1 MSGKEGAS
9 VQPRSTSS
17 APGTSSE
24 AGFFRWKY
32 SSPCMTMS
40 PSKEALVG
48 STIALSHP
56 GVCEELSKSFPWIN
70 KKRKSGLSRL
80 CKKKTSLSENGWSS
94 FCLSS
99 LAAQNICASK
109 FHNTWTHLENNSL
122 SCSICSTSSC
132 SLLNALTLEES
143 IQALATAVRNPNKA
157 VFTVDVRT
165 TEILVANDKACKL
178 LGYSTQEV
186 IGQKLSQMISKSNW
200 DIMEALKKD
209 HDDAEYEAV
218 VPGTVVDVISHS
230 NEKIPVSV
238 WMRRMKTHCSQYCV
252 VVLEPVERLSASV
265 FFTSRGEITSCDL
278 LFAHLYG
285 YASSEEV
292 VGHYI
297 TDMIPS
303 VQIPIPGKKIPKNIK
318 IQRSVGRA
326 REGTTFPLSL
336 KLEVNL
342 PVEDIVPVPDKPAP
356 ESDAEILEDDTS
368 TTSPVDC
375 SFRASIWVFT
385 TISGLI
391 TVQADGTI
399 YGINN
404 TFSLMLFGYEKK
416 ELLGKNITFL
426 IPGFYKYM
434 DRVDNSSLQLPQ
446 SRESYDV
453 DAENVSSSGG
463 FKGTEVDGCGT
474 VEGSEGTRPL
484 LAGDVALLQE
494 QQDLARSDGAEL
506 CTRKETRPKSGSSL
520 CSVLLSSP
528 EAAAALNG
536 RGYTPSSDVL
546 ARDDVLPSGS
556 RCDGGCA
563 ETIKPANC
571 QQYEACSPKRFHS
584 EQCVLKGSTK
594 VRGRNLI
601 WCTSEEE
608 DGPSDMRDSG
618 SHEITKCR
626 SATTMSSDG
635 VEFHTQLDRA
645 GGLPSVASSL
655 PESVTPVNGRDCAL
669 VHNEALPSENLQDGG
684 CPETEAAKLN
694 DCQQN
699 KIHSPKRFHSE
710 PCMLEGRTKLREKN
724 LARCTSDL
732 VHKEEDDPLEIH
744 SSGSPHEVMKCHY
757 ATTSSE
763 RENFFMGDQTS
774 VTCFLEEDL
783 GLGASVTC
791 DAVQVS
797 CGTPTLDEP
806 MCSKQV
812 SCSKHTHRMI
822 DELPTVNLTSSRKS
836 LRFENTEL
844 ENSAKDSSALLP
856 DERSSSPPVSAGS
869 SIPCDVS
876 ALEIVDSKKPSDEVD
891 SVCCGLMDLT
901 LRISGEVNSDFSA
914 ASRPIKLSL
923 LSKEDLERPMDQEI
937 NTSVSDQIDSL
948 LCDGSPIGHR
958 KGLLSSKHS
967 EYVNL
972 DFSTCCASEDK
983 SVAERMGEHLEGC
996 SLLQSQ
1002 EDLMPL
1008 MQQSMAQLTSTPV
1021 KQEAVRSSAI
1031 TLNSEILEGNYSGNC
1046 YHRDGS
1052 RLGILFEVKRVELH
1066 DPAALFCIWV
1076 MRDHFQSRKQA
1087 AAKTQFLLSSLASSS
1102 PNLSDVSALSL
1113 AELIKA
1119 TPVFENSRRAEEL
1132 ERLRACE
1139 GDYGKKYDTLTLI
1152 GRGAFGFV
1160 WTARCKT
1167 DCKEAV
1173 VKFIWKG
1180 KVLDYCWV
1188 DDPELGRVTQEI
1200 IILRKLQHP
1209 NIIKVLEVFENQQF
1223 FQLVMERHG
1232 SGLDLFTF
1240 IDNQPNLDEP
1250 LASYIFRQ
1258 LVSAVNYLRCKNIL
1272 HRDIKDENIIIA
1284 EDFTIKLIDF
1294 GSAAYLE
1301 PNKLFY
1307 TFCGTI
1313 EYCSP
1318 EVLSGNP
1325 YLGPELEMWSL
1336 GITLY
1341 TIVFGENPFCELE
1354 ETMDAILRPPYKVS
1368 DDLMNLL
1375 TGLLQPFPE
1384 DRTTLEVVVE
1394 DPWVTQPL
1402 NLANYSWEGVY
1413 VSAKPE
1419 NNHFKMNSSGCSHG
1433 SIWAVPSLESEQSL
1447 SDDTSNYELMDPQL
1461 TGVTAASGQEPST
1474 SAAQGPSTSV
1484 LP

>member
-1 MSGKEGAS
+1 
-9 VQPRSTSS
+9 
-17 APGTSSE
+17 
-24 AGFFRWKY
+24 
-32 SSPCMTMS
+32 MTMS
-40 PSKEALVG
+40 PSKDVLVG

-56 GVCEELSKSFPWIN
+56 GVCEELSKSFAWIN

-200 DIMEALKKD
+200 DIMEVLKEE

-292 VGHYI
+292 VGQYI

-336 KLEVNL
+336 KLE
-342 PVEDIVPVPDKPAP
+342 PAPVP
-356 ESDAEILEDDTS
+356 DAEILEDDTS
-368 TTSPVDC
+368 ITSPVDC

-434 DRVDNSSLQLPQ
+434 DRVDDSSLQLPQ

-453 DAENVSSSGG
+453 DSENVSSSGG
-463 FKGTEVDGCGT
+463 FKGTEGRWLWYG
-474 VEGSEGTRPL
+474 G
-484 LAGDVALLQE
+484 
-494 QQDLARSDGAEL
+494 
-506 CTRKETRPKSGSSL
+506 RKR
-520 CSVLLSSP
+520 
-528 EAAAALNG
+528 
-536 RGYTPSSDVL
+536 
-546 ARDDVLPSGS
+546 
-556 RCDGGCA
+556 
-563 ETIKPANC
+563 
-571 QQYEACSPKRFHS
+571 
-584 EQCVLKGSTK
+584 
-594 VRGRNLI
+594 
-601 WCTSEEE
+601 
-608 DGPSDMRDSG
+608 
-618 SHEITKCR
+618 
-626 SATTMSSDG
+626 
-635 VEFHTQLDRA
+635 
-645 GGLPSVASSL
+645 
-655 PESVTPVNGRDCAL
+655 
-669 VHNEALPSENLQDGG
+669 
-684 CPETEAAKLN
+684 
-694 DCQQN
+694 
-699 KIHSPKRFHSE
+699 
-710 PCMLEGRTKLREKN
+710 RTKPREKN

-744 SSGSPHEVMKCHY
+744 SSGSPHEIMKCHY

-812 SCSKHTHRMI
+812 PCSKHTHGVI

-856 DERSSSPPVSAGS
+856 DERSSSLPIPAGS

-876 ALEIVDSKKPSDEVD
+876 ALEIVGGKKPSDEID
-891 SVCCGLMDLT
+891 SVCCGLTDLT

-914 ASRPIKLSL
+914 PSRPIKLPL
-923 LSKEDLERPMDQEI
+923 LNEEDLERPMDQEV
-937 NTSVSDQIDSL
+937 NTSVSVQIDPL

-967 EYVNL
+967 GCVDL
-972 DFSTCCASEDK
+972 DLSTCCASEDK
-983 SVAERMGEHLEGC
+983 SVAERMGKHLEGC
-996 SLLQSQ
+996 SLHSDVQSQ

-1021 KQEAVRSSAI
+1021 KPEAVQSSAI
-1031 TLNSEILEGNYSGNC
+1031 TLNNEILEGNYSGNC

-1052 RLGILFEVKRVELH
+1052 RLAILFEVKRVELH

-1102 PNLSDVSALSL
+1102 PNLSDVS
-1113 AELIKA
+1113 LIKA

-1160 WTARCKT
+1160 WTARCKK

-1200 IILRKLQHP
+1200 TILRKLQHP
-1209 NIIKVLEVFENQQF
+1209 NIIKVLDVFENQQF

-1258 LVSAVNYLRCKNIL
+1258 LVSAVNYLHCKNIL

-1354 ETMDAILRPPYKVS
+1354 ETMDAVLRPPFKVS

-1413 VSAKPE
+1413 VSV
-1419 NNHFKMNSSGCSHG
+1419 N
-1433 SIWAVPSLESEQSL
+1433 IWAVPSLESEQSL
-1447 SDDTSNYELMDPQL
+1447 SDDTSNYELMDLQL
-1461 TGVTAASGQEPST
+1461 TGATAASGQEPST

-1484 LP
+1484 LA

>member
-1 MSGKEGAS
+1 
-9 VQPRSTSS
+9 
-17 APGTSSE
+17 
-24 AGFFRWKY
+24 
-32 SSPCMTMS
+32 MTMS
-40 PSKEALVG
+40 PSKDVLVG

-56 GVCEELSKSFPWIN
+56 GVCEELSKSFAWIN

-200 DIMEALKKD
+200 DIMEVLKEE

-292 VGHYI
+292 VGQYI

-336 KLEVNL
+336 KLEVNF
-342 PVEDIVPVPDKPAP
+342 I
-356 ESDAEILEDDTS
+356 
-368 TTSPVDC
+368 TSPVDC

-434 DRVDNSSLQLPQ
+434 DRVDDSSLQLPQ

-453 DAENVSSSGG
+453 DSENVSSSGG
-463 FKGTEVDGCGT
+463 FKGTEGRWLWYG
-474 VEGSEGTRPL
+474 G
-484 LAGDVALLQE
+484 
-494 QQDLARSDGAEL
+494 
-506 CTRKETRPKSGSSL
+506 RKR
-520 CSVLLSSP
+520 
-528 EAAAALNG
+528 
-536 RGYTPSSDVL
+536 
-546 ARDDVLPSGS
+546 
-556 RCDGGCA
+556 
-563 ETIKPANC
+563 
-571 QQYEACSPKRFHS
+571 
-584 EQCVLKGSTK
+584 
-594 VRGRNLI
+594 
-601 WCTSEEE
+601 
-608 DGPSDMRDSG
+608 
-618 SHEITKCR
+618 
-626 SATTMSSDG
+626 
-635 VEFHTQLDRA
+635 
-645 GGLPSVASSL
+645 
-655 PESVTPVNGRDCAL
+655 
-669 VHNEALPSENLQDGG
+669 
-684 CPETEAAKLN
+684 
-694 DCQQN
+694 
-699 KIHSPKRFHSE
+699 
-710 PCMLEGRTKLREKN
+710 RTKPREKN

-744 SSGSPHEVMKCHY
+744 SSGSPHEIMKCHY

-812 SCSKHTHRMI
+812 PCSKHTHGVI

-856 DERSSSPPVSAGS
+856 DERSSSLPIPAGS

-876 ALEIVDSKKPSDEVD
+876 ALEIVGGKKPSDEID
-891 SVCCGLMDLT
+891 SVCCGLTDLT

-914 ASRPIKLSL
+914 PSRPIKLPL
-923 LSKEDLERPMDQEI
+923 LNEEDLERPMDQEV
-937 NTSVSDQIDSL
+937 NTSVSVQIDPL

-967 EYVNL
+967 GCVDL
-972 DFSTCCASEDK
+972 DLSTCCASEDK
-983 SVAERMGEHLEGC
+983 SVAERMGKHLEGC
-996 SLLQSQ
+996 SLHSDVQSQ

-1021 KQEAVRSSAI
+1021 KPEAVQSSAI
-1031 TLNSEILEGNYSGNC
+1031 TLNNEILEGNYSGNC

-1052 RLGILFEVKRVELH
+1052 RLAILFEVKRVELH

-1102 PNLSDVSALSL
+1102 PNLSD
-1113 AELIKA
+1113 LIKA

-1160 WTARCKT
+1160 WTARCKK

-1200 IILRKLQHP
+1200 TILRKLQHP
-1209 NIIKVLEVFENQQF
+1209 NIIKVLDVFENQQF

-1258 LVSAVNYLRCKNIL
+1258 LVSAVNYLHCKNIL

-1354 ETMDAILRPPYKVS
+1354 ETMDAVLRPPFKVS

-1413 VSAKPE
+1413 VSVKPGRRQADLS
-1419 NNHFKMNSSGCSHG
+1419 NSV
-1433 SIWAVPSLESEQSL
+1433 ILMAIEQYLWL
-1447 SDDTSNYELMDPQL
+1447 SVY
-1461 TGVTAASGQEPST
+1461 
-1474 SAAQGPSTSV
+1474 
-1484 LP
+1484 